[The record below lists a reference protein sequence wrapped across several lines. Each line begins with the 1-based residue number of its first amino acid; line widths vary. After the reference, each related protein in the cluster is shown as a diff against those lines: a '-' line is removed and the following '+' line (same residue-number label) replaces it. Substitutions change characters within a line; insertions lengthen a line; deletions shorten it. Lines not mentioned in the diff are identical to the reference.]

1 MPKTYDLCPQ
11 GIRGVIIEERRVH
24 WLLQREL
31 ETRKME
37 IILAETVEET
47 RKHMTSAWR
56 FY

>member
-1 MPKTYDLCPQ
+1 MPKTYDLCLQ

-24 WLLQREL
+24 WLLQLEL